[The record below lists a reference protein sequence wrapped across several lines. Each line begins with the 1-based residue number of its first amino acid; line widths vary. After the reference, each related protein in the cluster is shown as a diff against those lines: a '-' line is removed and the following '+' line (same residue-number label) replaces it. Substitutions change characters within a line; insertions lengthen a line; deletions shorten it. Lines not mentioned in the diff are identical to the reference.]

1 MRAWMA
7 SETKIEGRIY
17 RIAEVAERV
26 GLPVS
31 TIRFYL
37 REFSFFL
44 KPPRTPGGHRRFT
57 DETIRQLLYL
67 KYLIHT
73 KGLSL
78 RDVQRRLLRGE
89 DPQTL
94 RQELNLLHEAVE
106 TLMGQVYE
114 LRKTVQAL
122 QERLDR
128 VEEALRPS
136 RGLKRLLS

>member
-1 MRAWMA
+1 MA
-7 SETKIEGRIY
+7 PETKPQEQVY

-37 REFSFFL
+37 REFRFFL
-44 KPPRTPGGHRRFT
+44 KTPRTPGGHRRFT

-73 KGLSL
+73 KGMSL

-94 RQELNLLHEAVE
+94 RQELNLLNEAVE
-106 TLMGQVYE
+106 ALMGQVYG
-114 LRKTVQAL
+114 LRKTVQTL

-128 VEEALRPS
+128 IEEELRPS
-136 RGLKRLLS
+136 RGLKRLLG

>member
-1 MRAWMA
+1 MA
-7 SETKIEGRIY
+7 PEAKPEERTY

-37 REFSFFL
+37 REFRFFL
-44 KPPRTPGGHRRFT
+44 KTPRTPGGHRRFT

-73 KGLSL
+73 KGMAL

-94 RQELNLLHEAVE
+94 RQELNLLNEAVE
-106 TLMGQVYE
+106 TLMGQMYE
-114 LRKTVQAL
+114 LRKVVQAL

-128 VEEALRPS
+128 IEEELRPS
-136 RGLKRLLS
+136 QGLKRLLG

>member
-1 MRAWMA
+1 MA
-7 SETKIEGRIY
+7 PEAKPEERTY

-37 REFSFFL
+37 REFRFFL
-44 KPPRTPGGHRRFT
+44 KTPRTPGGHRRFT

-73 KGLSL
+73 KGMAL

-94 RQELNLLHEAVE
+94 RQELNLLNEAVE
-106 TLMGQVYE
+106 TLMGQMYE
-114 LRKTVQAL
+114 LRKTVQVL

-128 VEEALRPS
+128 IEEELRP
-136 RGLKRLLS
+136 RQGLKRLLG

>member
-1 MRAWMA
+1 MVP
-7 SETKIEGRIY
+7 ETKPEDRTY

-37 REFSFFL
+37 REFRFFL
-44 KPPRTPGGHRRFT
+44 KTPRTPGGHRRFT

-73 KGLSL
+73 KGMAL

-94 RQELNLLHEAVE
+94 RQELNLLNEAVE
-106 TLMGQVYE
+106 ALMGQMYD

-128 VEEALRPS
+128 IEEDLRPS
-136 RGLKRLLS
+136 RGFKRLLG